1 MQSKTVDITKLL
13 IYVYVVFFISAGVNH
28 FLNPQF
34 YDAIVPDFI
43 PFPRLVH
50 QITGVIEIVLPLL
63 LLTRFRKEAALL
75 MIIFLVIL
83 YGANLYIW
91 VNNLPYGRTYF
102 TNQQHFF
109 RFLLQVLYIYIS
121 YVIYKYDK

>member
-1 MQSKTVDITKLL
+1 MDITKLL

-50 QITGVIEIVLPLL
+50 QITGVIEIILPLF

-83 YGANLYIW
+83 YGANLYVWI
-91 VNNLPYGRTYF
+91 NNLPYGRTYF
-102 TNQQHFF
+102 TIQQHFF
-109 RFLLQVLYIYIS
+109 RFLLQVLYIYIT
-121 YVIYKYDK
+121 YVIYKYDN

>member
-1 MQSKTVDITKLL
+1 MDITKLL
-13 IYVYVVFFISAGVNH
+13 IYVYVVFFISAGLNH

-43 PFPRLVH
+43 PYPRLVH
-50 QITGVIEIVLPLL
+50 QITGVIEIILPLF

-75 MIIFLVIL
+75 MMIFLVLL
-83 YGANLYIW
+83 YGANLYVWI
-91 VNNLPYGRTYF
+91 NDLPYGRTYF

-109 RFLLQVLYIYIS
+109 RFLLQVLYIYIT

>member
-1 MQSKTVDITKLL
+1 MDITKLL

-34 YDAIVPDFI
+34 YDAIVPDII
-43 PFPRLVH
+43 PFPRIVH
-50 QITGVIEIVLPLL
+50 QITGVIEIILPLF

-83 YGANLYIW
+83 YCANLYVW

>member
-1 MQSKTVDITKLL
+1 MDITKLL
-13 IYVYVVFFISAGVNH
+13 IYVYIVFFISAGINH

-34 YDAIVPDFI
+34 YDALVPDFI
-43 PFPRLVH
+43 LLPRLVH
-50 QITGVIEIVLPLL
+50 QITGVIEIILPLF

-83 YGANLYIW
+83 YGANLYVW

-109 RFLLQVLYIYIS
+109 RFLLQVLYIYIT

>member
-1 MQSKTVDITKLL
+1 MDITKLL
-13 IYVYVVFFISAGVNH
+13 IYVYVVFFISAGLNH

-50 QITGVIEIVLPLL
+50 QITGVIEIILPLF

-75 MIIFLVIL
+75 MMIFLVLL
-83 YGANLYIW
+83 YGANLYVWI
-91 VNNLPYGRTYF
+91 NNLPYGRTYF

-109 RFLLQVLYIYIS
+109 RFLLQVLLLLFDMPLY
-121 YVIYKYDK
+121 

>member
-1 MQSKTVDITKLL
+1 MDITKLL

-50 QITGVIEIVLPLL
+50 QITGVIEIILPLL

-75 MIIFLVIL
+75 MMIFLVLL
-83 YGANLYIW
+83 YGANLYVWI
-91 VNNLPYGRTYF
+91 NDLPYGRTYF

-109 RFLLQVLYIYIS
+109 RFLLQVLYIYIT

>member
-1 MQSKTVDITKLL
+1 MDITKLL

-50 QITGVIEIVLPLL
+50 QITGAIEIILPLI

-83 YGANLYIW
+83 YGANLYVW

-109 RFLLQVLYIYIS
+109 RFLLQVLYIYIT

>member
-1 MQSKTVDITKLL
+1 MDITKLL
-13 IYVYVVFFISAGVNH
+13 IYVYVVFFISAGLNH

-43 PFPRLVH
+43 PYPRLVH
-50 QITGVIEIVLPLL
+50 QITGVIEIILPLF

-75 MIIFLVIL
+75 MIIFLVLL
-83 YGANLYIW
+83 YVANLYVWI
-91 VNNLPYGRTYF
+91 NNLPYGRTYF

-109 RFLLQVLYIYIS
+109 RFLLQVLYIYIT

>member
-1 MQSKTVDITKLL
+1 MDITKLL

-43 PFPRLVH
+43 PFPRLIH
-50 QITGVIEIVLPLL
+50 QITGVIEIILPLF

-83 YGANLYIW
+83 YGANLFVW

-109 RFLLQVLYIYIS
+109 RFLLQVLYIYIT

>member
-1 MQSKTVDITKLL
+1 MDITKLL
-13 IYVYVVFFISAGVNH
+13 IYVYVVFFISSGVNH

-50 QITGVIEIVLPLL
+50 QITGVIEIFLPLF
-63 LLTRFRKEAALL
+63 LLTRFRKEAASL

-83 YGANLYIW
+83 YGANLYVWI
-91 VNNLPYGRTYF
+91 NNLPYGRTYF

-109 RFLLQVLYIYIS
+109 RFLLQVLYIYIT
-121 YVIYKYDK
+121 YVIYKYER

>member
-1 MQSKTVDITKLL
+1 MDITKLL

-50 QITGVIEIVLPLL
+50 QFTGVIEIFLPLF

-75 MIIFLVIL
+75 MIIFLVII
-83 YGANLYIW
+83 YGANLYVWI
-91 VNNLPYGRTYF
+91 NNLPYGRTYF

-109 RFLLQVLYIYIS
+109 RFMLQALYIYIT
-121 YVIYKYDK
+121 YVIYKYDR

>member
-1 MQSKTVDITKLL
+1 MDITKLL
-13 IYVYVVFFISAGVNH
+13 IYVYVVFFIVAGVNH

-34 YDAIVPDFI
+34 YNAIVPDFI

-50 QITGVIEIVLPLL
+50 QITGLIEIILPLF

-83 YGANLYIW
+83 YVANLYVWI
-91 VNNLPYGRTYF
+91 NNLPYGRTYF

-109 RFLLQVLYIYIS
+109 RFLLQVLYIYIT
-121 YVIYKYDK
+121 YVIYKYDR

>member
-1 MQSKTVDITKLL
+1 VDITKLL
-13 IYVYVVFFISAGVNH
+13 IYVYVVFFISAGINH

-34 YDAIVPDFI
+34 YDALVPDFI

-50 QITGVIEIVLPLL
+50 QITGVIEIILPLF

-83 YGANLYIW
+83 YGANLYVW

-109 RFLLQVLYIYIS
+109 RFLLQVLYIYMT

>member
-1 MQSKTVDITKLL
+1 MDITKLL
-13 IYVYVVFFISAGVNH
+13 IYVYVVFFISAGINH

-34 YDAIVPDFI
+34 YDALVPDFI

-50 QITGVIEIVLPLL
+50 QITGVIEIILPLF

-83 YGANLYIW
+83 YGANLYVW

-109 RFLLQVLYIYIS
+109 RFLLQVLYIYITF
-121 YVIYKYDK
+121 VIYKYDK

>member
-1 MQSKTVDITKLL
+1 VDITKLL

-50 QITGVIEIVLPLL
+50 QITGVIEIILPLF
-63 LLTRFRKEAALL
+63 LLTSFRKEAALL
-75 MIIFLVIL
+75 MIIFLVLL
-83 YGANLYIW
+83 YGANLYVWI
-91 VNNLPYGRTYF
+91 NNLPYGRTYF
-102 TNQQHFF
+102 TYQQHFF
-109 RFLLQVLYIYIS
+109 RFMLQVLYIYIT
-121 YVIYKYDK
+121 YVIYKYET

>member
-1 MQSKTVDITKLL
+1 MDITKLL
-13 IYVYVVFFISAGVNH
+13 IYVYVVFFISAGMNH

-34 YDAIVPDFI
+34 YDALVPDFI

-50 QITGVIEIVLPLL
+50 QITGVIEIILPFF

-83 YGANLYIW
+83 YGANLYVW

-109 RFLLQVLYIYIS
+109 RFLLQVLYIYIT

>member
-1 MQSKTVDITKLL
+1 MDITKLL

-50 QITGVIEIVLPLL
+50 QFTGVIEIILPLI

-83 YGANLYIW
+83 YGANLYVW

-109 RFLLQVLYIYIS
+109 RFLLQVLYIYIT

>member
-1 MQSKTVDITKLL
+1 SKTVDITKLL
-13 IYVYVVFFISAGVNH
+13 IYVYVVFFISAGLNH

-43 PFPRLVH
+43 PFPRLIH
-50 QITGVIEIVLPLL
+50 QITGVIEIILPLF
-63 LLTRFRKEAALL
+63 LLTRFREEAALL
-75 MIIFLVIL
+75 MMVFLVLL
-83 YGANLYIW
+83 YGANLYVWIYD
-91 VNNLPYGRTYF
+91 LPYGRTYF

-109 RFLLQVLYIYIS
+109 RFLLQVLYIYIT

>member
-1 MQSKTVDITKLL
+1 MDITKLL
-13 IYVYVVFFISAGVNH
+13 FYVYVVFFISAGLNH

-34 YDAIVPDFI
+34 YDGLVPNFI

-50 QITGVIEIVLPLL
+50 QITGVIEIILPLFL
-63 LLTRFRKEAALL
+63 VTRFRKEAALL
-75 MIIFLVIL
+75 MMLFLVLL
-83 YGANLYIW
+83 YGANLYVWI
-91 VNNLPYGRTYF
+91 NDLPYGRIYF

-109 RFLLQVLYIYIS
+109 RFLLQVLYIYIT

>member
-1 MQSKTVDITKLL
+1 MDITKLL

-50 QITGVIEIVLPLL
+50 QITGVIEIILPLF

-83 YGANLYIW
+83 YGANLYVWI
-91 VNNLPYGRTYF
+91 NNLPYGRTYF

-109 RFLLQVLYIYIS
+109 RFLLQILYIYIT

>member
-1 MQSKTVDITKLL
+1 MDITKLL
-13 IYVYVVFFISAGVNH
+13 IYVYVVFFISAGINH

-34 YDAIVPDFI
+34 YDALVPDFI

-50 QITGVIEIVLPLL
+50 QITGVIEIILPLL

-83 YGANLYIW
+83 YVANLYVWI
-91 VNNLPYGRTYF
+91 NNLPYGRTYF

-109 RFLLQVLYIYIS
+109 RFLLQVLYIYITF
-121 YVIYKYDK
+121 VIYKYDK

>member
-1 MQSKTVDITKLL
+1 MDITKLL
-13 IYVYVVFFISAGVNH
+13 FYVYVVFFISAGLNH

-34 YDAIVPDFI
+34 YDELVPNFI

-50 QITGVIEIVLPLL
+50 QITGVIEIILPLF

-75 MIIFLVIL
+75 MMIFLVL
-83 YGANLYIW
+83 VYGANLYVWI
-91 VNNLPYGRTYF
+91 NDLPYGGTYF

-109 RFLLQVLYIYIS
+109 RFLLQLLYIYIT

>member
-1 MQSKTVDITKLL
+1 MDITKLL
-13 IYVYVVFFISAGVNH
+13 IYVYVVFFISAGLNH

-43 PFPRLVH
+43 PYPRLVH
-50 QITGVIEIVLPLL
+50 QITGVIEIILPLF

-75 MIIFLVIL
+75 MIIFLLIL
-83 YGANLYIW
+83 YGANLYVWI
-91 VNNLPYGRTYF
+91 NDLPYGRTYF

-109 RFLLQVLYIYIS
+109 RFLLQVLYIYIT
-121 YVIYKYDK
+121 YVIYKYDT

>member
-1 MQSKTVDITKLL
+1 MDINKLL

-50 QITGVIEIVLPLL
+50 QITGVIEIFLPLF

-83 YGANLYIW
+83 YGANLYVWIY
-91 VNNLPYGRTYF
+91 NLPYGRTYF

-109 RFLLQVLYIYIS
+109 RFLLQVLYIYIT
-121 YVIYKYDK
+121 YVIYKYDT

>member
-1 MQSKTVDITKLL
+1 MDITKLL
-13 IYVYVVFFISAGVNH
+13 IYVYVVFFISAGINH

-34 YDAIVPDFI
+34 YDALVPDFI

-50 QITGVIEIVLPLL
+50 QITGVIEIILPLF

-83 YGANLYIW
+83 YVANLYVWI
-91 VNNLPYGRTYF
+91 NNLPYGRTYF

-109 RFLLQVLYIYIS
+109 RFLLQVLYIYIT

>member
-1 MQSKTVDITKLL
+1 MDITKLL

-34 YDAIVPDFI
+34 YDVIVPDFI

-50 QITGVIEIVLPLL
+50 QITGVIEIILPLF

-75 MIIFLVIL
+75 MMIFLVLL
-83 YGANLYIW
+83 YGANLYVWI
-91 VNNLPYGRTYF
+91 NNLPYGRTYF

-109 RFLLQVLYIYIS
+109 RFLLQVLYIYIT